1 MFKIR
6 VMESSDIMKKFFLTI
21 ASAILMC
28 SANMLS
34 AQSLEISHLAGSN
47 TIVHISADR
56 QAEYLMLPI
65 EETARETS
73 VKVICNNDLV
83 RHLNIRL
90 AINKVDY
97 YVPMILDEWKGREI
111 KLLTHS
117 SMDRSTV
124 RDAEN
129 ELCWSKMYL
138 AESFDSSNKEKFRP
152 EYHHTP
158 AYLSLIHI

>member
-1 MFKIR
+1 MFKIQ
-6 VMESSDIMKKFFLTI
+6 VMESSDIMKKLFLTI

-28 SANMLS
+28 SANNLS

-129 ELCWSKMYL
+129 
-138 AESFDSSNKEKFRP
+138 
-152 EYHHTP
+152 
-158 AYLSLIHI
+158 

>member
-1 MFKIR
+1 MFKIQD
-6 VMESSDIMKKFFLTI
+6 MESSDIMKKFFLTI

-34 AQSLEISHLAGSN
+34 AQPLEISHLAGSN
-47 TIVHISADR
+47 TIVHIAADR

-97 YVPMILDEWKGREI
+97 YVPMILDEWKGR
-111 KLLTHS
+111 
-117 SMDRSTV
+117 
-124 RDAEN
+124 
-129 ELCWSKMYL
+129 
-138 AESFDSSNKEKFRP
+138 
-152 EYHHTP
+152 
-158 AYLSLIHI
+158 